1 MSDAD
6 RRSGRRASAP
16 ILVSAGLLLASS
28 TPVHAGTLTGAVRN
42 SSTNAM
48 PSGVLV
54 RVNQQPG
61 RQATTNSSG
70 VYRIGSVS
78 AGSVTLA
85 LSKSGFVS
93 AISSP
98 ITVPASGTVTVPQ
111 ILLVLSRSIED
122 TVPLRSLIV
131 VE

>member
-1 MSDAD
+1 MSNAD
-6 RRSGRRASAP
+6 RRSGTRASAP
-16 ILVSAGLLLASS
+16 ILGSAGLLLASS
-28 TPVHAGTLTGAVRN
+28 TPVYAGTVTGTVRN
-42 SSTNAM
+42 SSTNATL
-48 PSGVLV
+48 SGVLV
-54 RVNQQPG
+54 RVNQQSG

-70 VYRIGSVS
+70 VYRINSVS
-78 AGSVTLA
+78 AGTVTLA

-93 AISSP
+93 ATSSP

-111 ILLVLSRSIED
+111 ILLELSQSIED